1 MVNIKA
7 DGHNIQVMI
16 QGSSIQIEAEIIES
30 FIALAE
36 NMATVKNIS
45 FDIAALM
52 IYQLGVSAVHE
63 AEAAKRRA
71 ENTCTEKQKGNTSGE
86 SGTSEAKEKHSQ

>member
-16 QGSSIQIEAEIIES
+16 QGSSINIESEIIES

-52 IYQLGVSAVHE
+52 IYQIGVSAVHKV
-63 AEAAKRRA
+63 EAAKK
-71 ENTCTEKQKGNTSGE
+71 ESINTCTEKQKGNTSGE
-86 SGTSEAKEKHSQ
+86 SDTSEAKEKHSQ